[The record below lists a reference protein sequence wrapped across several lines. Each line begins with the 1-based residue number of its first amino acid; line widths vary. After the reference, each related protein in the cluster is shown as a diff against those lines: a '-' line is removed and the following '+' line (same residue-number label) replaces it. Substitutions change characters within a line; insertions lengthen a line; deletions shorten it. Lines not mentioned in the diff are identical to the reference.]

1 MDDLLLKVLS
11 RLVTIQETFGSRV
24 FEDAA
29 HRALVA
35 TAVAVQIEAERNAG
49 TIDRTTGD
57 QQVIPFPLAKA
68 RRNRDRMSLDQGI
81 GDLS

>member
-1 MDDLLLKVLS
+1 MDDLLIKVLS
-11 RLVTIQETFGSRV
+11 RLVTIQETFGNRV

-35 TAVAVQIEAERNAG
+35 AGVAVQIEAERNAG
-49 TIDRTTGD
+49 TSDRPTRD

-68 RRNRDRMSLDQGI
+68 RRNRDRISWDDGSEE
-81 GDLS
+81 LS